1 MKEILILAYD
11 LKHQVDLLPIFQK
24 MENKVDGV
32 ATDTNI
38 QQRAAALCKEL
49 EWYVNEKER

>member
-32 ATDTNI
+32 ATDMNI

-49 EWYVNEKER
+49 ERYVNEKER